1 MWFNNRRFKAR
12 RMDPRSYPKITP
24 LFGRKALE
32 KISFNIC
39 QKLVEE
45 MVTKSVSDSVSKQ
58 DVVAP
63 ENIATNKMK
72 NSQDALYT
80 LLKKSECTL

>member
-12 RMDPRSYPKITP
+12 KMDPRSYPKITP
-24 LFGRKALE
+24 GRKALA

-45 MVTKSVSDSVSKQ
+45 LVTKSVSDSVSKQ

-80 LLKKSECTL
+80 LLKKSKCTL

>member
-12 RMDPRSYPKITP
+12 KMDPRSYPKITP
-24 LFGRKALE
+24 GRKALA

-45 MVTKSVSDSVSKQ
+45 LVTKSVSDSVSKQ

-72 NSQDALYT
+72 NSQEALYT
-80 LLKKSECTL
+80 LLKKSKCTL

>member
-12 RMDPRSYPKITP
+12 KMDPRSYPKITQ
-24 LFGRKALE
+24 GRKALE

-45 MVTKSVSDSVSKQ
+45 LVTKSVSDSVSKQ
-58 DVVAP
+58 DVVVP

-80 LLKKSECTL
+80 LLKKSKCTL

>member
-12 RMDPRSYPKITP
+12 KMDPRSYPKITP
-24 LFGRKALE
+24 GRKALA

-45 MVTKSVSDSVSKQ
+45 LVTKSVSDSVSKQ

-63 ENIATNKMK
+63 DNIATNKMK

-80 LLKKSECTL
+80 LLKKSKCTL